1 MAIRPSLPGSRSCGS
16 LPNRNEHRNLSL
28 RRSRR
33 ARIGLHNGS
42 HSAGQPVPDLHPRI
56 GATRA
61 GDPRL
66 PLSIHS
72 FDPADVGCFLCQ
84 VRRAPR
90 SVWTGSR
97 AGGVRFAT
105 WGLESLSPAPV
116 ASETLPQP
124 VDDESRDNRTR
135 GPSTASGDGSANA
148 SGERQAVRSF
158 GRGAQ
163 PGQWRHDQARQPGHR
178 PAAGRPRCRATGPRR
193 PAAPRAQGSFR
204 ITLAAAGEPE

>member
-1 MAIRPSLPGSRSCGS
+1 MAIRPSLPASISCGS
-16 LPNRNEHRNLSL
+16 LPNRNEHPNLSL
-28 RRSRR
+28 GVPDAQGLASATGRIQRASRYRTSTDEYVPR
-33 ARIGLHNGS
+33 ARET
-42 HSAGQPVPDLHPRI
+42 PVSRFP
-56 GATRA
+56 
-61 GDPRL
+61 
-66 PLSIHS
+66 IHS

-84 VRRAPR
+84 FRRAPR